1 MVAFNPDNN
10 TSVIVVTEDGNY
22 YQGEFKA
29 KSGGECSTSLTKK
42 YLSMEVEKDDD

>member
-10 TSVIVVTEDGNY
+10 TSVIVVTQDEKY

-29 KSGGECSTSLTKK
+29 KSGGECSTSLTKN
-42 YLSMEVEKDDD
+42 YLEMVVEKDDD